1 MNLQL
6 CSPYSL
12 RTTVVRVLN
21 TPQSLIE
28 ISIDCSV
35 PGLVVLQHE
44 NASEQFVARGGR
56 IILKEHPQR
65 SESEN
70 VQKYAKAF

>member
-1 MNLQL
+1 M
-6 CSPYSL
+6 
-12 RTTVVRVLN
+12 RVLN

-44 NASEQFVARGGR
+44 NGSEHFVARGGR
-56 IILKEHPQR
+56 TSLAPNMLPP
-65 SESEN
+65 N
-70 VQKYAKAF
+70 VTGNNYQG

>member
-1 MNLQL
+1 MNFQL

-28 ISIDCSV
+28 ISIDYSV
-35 PGLVVLQHE
+35 PGVVFLQHE

-56 IILKEHPQR
+56 TGTW
-65 SESEN
+65 
-70 VQKYAKAF
+70 YASYAFGAYVEFST